1 MKLVNVLVD
10 SETHLGIQTE
20 RGIIDIKQTGQKL
33 GLELPRTMEDL
44 IQSGAAGLRNL
55 EELSKHETVLLPE
68 DSIRYAPCMTSPEKI
83 LCVGLNYSSHT
94 KEIEMKIPE
103 YPILFSKFN
112 NALAAHHQEI
122 QLPNSAVK
130 FDYEAELVVVIG
142 KTCRDVSKAEALSYV
157 FGYTVGNDLS
167 ARDLQMRSGQWL
179 LGKTCDGFAPVG
191 PYLTTADEIDP
202 GHLDIRCEVNGELKQ
217 QGNTGQMLFDCATII
232 SYASQFMTLKPG
244 DILFTGTPE
253 GVVMGYPDGQQ
264 QWLKSGDLV
273 SVTIERLGTLTNRL
287 Q

>member
-10 SETHLGIQTE
+10 SETHLGIQTD
-20 RGIIDIKQTGQKL
+20 RGIIDIRQTGQKF

-68 DSIRYAPCMTSPEKI
+68 DSIRYAPCVTSPEKI

-112 NALAAHHQEI
+112 NALAAHNQEI
-122 QLPNSAVK
+122 QLPDTAVK

-157 FGYTVGNDLS
+157 FGYTAGNDLS

-217 QGNTGQMLFDCATII
+217 QANTSQMLFDCATII

>member
-112 NALAAHHQEI
+112 NALAAHNQEI
-122 QLPNSAVK
+122 QLPDTAVK

-142 KTCRDVSKAEALSYV
+142 KMCRDVSKAEALSYV

>member
-10 SETHLGIQTE
+10 SETHPGIHTD
-20 RGIIDIKQTGQKL
+20 RGIIDIRQTGQKS
-33 GLELPRTMEDL
+33 GLDLPRTMEDL
-44 IQSGAAGLRNL
+44 IRAGAAGLRNL
-55 EELSKHETVLLPE
+55 EELSMHETVVLPE
-68 DSIRYAPCMTSPEKI
+68 DSIRYAPCVTSPEKI

-112 NALAAHHQEI
+112 NALAAHNQEI
-122 QLPNSAVK
+122 QLPDTAAK

-142 KTCRDVSKAEALSYV
+142 KTCRDVSKEEALSYV

-217 QGNTGQMLFDCATII
+217 LGNTSQMLFDCATII

>member
-10 SETHLGIQTE
+10 SETHLGIQTD
-20 RGIIDIKQTGQKL
+20 RGIIDIRQTGQKF
-33 GLELPRTMEDL
+33 GLELPRTIDDL
-44 IQSGAAGLRNL
+44 ILSGAVGLRNL
-55 EELSKHETVLLPE
+55 EELSKHEPVLLPE
-68 DSIRYAPCMTSPEKI
+68 DSIRYAPCVTSPEKI

-112 NALAAHHQEI
+112 NALAAHNQEI
-122 QLPNSAVK
+122 QLPDTAVK

-217 QGNTGQMLFDCATII
+217 QANTSQMLFDCATII